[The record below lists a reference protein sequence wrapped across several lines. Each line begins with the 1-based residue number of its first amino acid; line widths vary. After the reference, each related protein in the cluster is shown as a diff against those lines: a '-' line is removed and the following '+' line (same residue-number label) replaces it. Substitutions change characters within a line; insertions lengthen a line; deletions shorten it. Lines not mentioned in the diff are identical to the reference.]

1 LTKWLVYSDSG
12 FPASRHTL
20 QNGVAAEAAAEV
32 LRVTLAVFLD
42 DDIVSIRLIVSDR
55 SSVDGSFEEKHFNF
69 FSNA

>member
-20 QNGVAAEAAAEV
+20 QNGVAAVAAATV
-32 LRVTLAVFLD
+32 LRVVVLD